1 MIEELIKFFNTLFAC
16 VRCQSQCC
24 ERHIEK
30 HGNDY
35 IEDKNCFAI
44 KVNRKN
50 SKWKTPPDTPPET
63 PPAIDVKSI
72 IV

>member
-1 MIEELIKFFNTLFAC
+1 MIEELLKFFNTLFAC

-35 IEDKNCFAI
+35 KEDKNCFAI

-50 SKWKTPPDTPPET
+50 SRTPPDTPPET